1 MKLHLKHNL
10 ENIFTSYY
18 MIKYNKSLATKA
30 IDNEIQT
37 FIAER
42 QQKQELFKLLLEM
55 NINM

>member
-18 MIKYNKSLATKA
+18 MIKYNKSLATNA